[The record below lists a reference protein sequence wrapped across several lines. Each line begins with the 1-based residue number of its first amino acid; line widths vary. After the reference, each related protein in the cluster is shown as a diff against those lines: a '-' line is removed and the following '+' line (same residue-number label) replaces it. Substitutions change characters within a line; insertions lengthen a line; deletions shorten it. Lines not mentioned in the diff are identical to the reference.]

1 MAGGS
6 GDEMP
11 KVPPAIGT
19 GGTRRKVRLAK
30 ARAEAKAASEA
41 ATTMAP
47 MQMQMAGG
55 RDDEDTDATGGKRG
69 RNDDGTSRDDEGTD
83 NTTNLNDMTK
93 ERTTRFSVPPPSPRL
108 CAQRLELLQMT
119 LLSTLTD
126 VQKYNDVVACVKNWA
141 DIDIMSY
148 IKVIHDTYGSMPS
161 SDEETPAPDA
171 GKRRK
176 DMETDDDTWGQ
187 WFGGKGDGKGQQGG
201 AGPSTGGYSHGDDR
215 TDHGRRR
222 RSRPPDG
229 PTRWQQSLAIRAAA
243 AAEQARFAEV
253 LAERARR
260 SARGL
265 SSSEDIGGY

>member
-108 CAQRLELLQMT
+108 CAQRLELLQLT

-229 PTRWQQSLAIRAAA
+229 PTRWQQSLAIRAA
-243 AAEQARFAEV
+243 EQARFAEV